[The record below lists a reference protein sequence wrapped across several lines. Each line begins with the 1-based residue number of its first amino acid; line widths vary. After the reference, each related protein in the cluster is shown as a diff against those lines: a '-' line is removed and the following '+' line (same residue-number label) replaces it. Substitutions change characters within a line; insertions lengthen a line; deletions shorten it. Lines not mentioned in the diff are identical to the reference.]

1 MTQKYLIERIAEHLV
16 QHGSAT
22 AKEIATALGVSTDR
36 VGDSI
41 KSERHFNRWG
51 IYRHGY
57 STERRGGGHPPTIWS
72 INVETYEQHLAK
84 RRDMPWIAKR
94 LFKDKL
100 KPGPKPGPKL
110 KPKATKAST
119 AKEPKVDYSR
129 TPPVYNGPR
138 LTAWQPCSPY
148 YKEHDDEHASPA

>member
-41 KSERHFNRWG
+41 KSERHFKRWG

-57 STERRGGGHPPTIWS
+57 STERRSGGHPPTIWS
-72 INVETYEQHLAK
+72 INVETYEKHLAK

-100 KPGPKPGPKL
+100 KPGPKPKPAVKTTKEIKLPK
-110 KPKATKAST
+110 
-119 AKEPKVDYSR
+119 DIY
-129 TPPVYNGPR
+129 TPPANRPVYTGPM
-138 LTAWQPCSPY
+138 LTRWQPTSPY
-148 YKEHDDEHASPA
+148 YKEPVE